1 MVSLARVPLTSPTP
15 YPSSTRRSALITGA
29 SRGIGAATARCFAAR
44 GWALQLLARDDS
56 ALGALA
62 SDLRSQG
69 TVVHWATVDLS
80 KAESIPAGVET
91 LLTAGGPP
99 GVLIN
104 NAGAGYTA
112 PLATM
117 SLQDWQWLVQ
127 LNLTSVLQVTQA
139 VLPGMRSAG
148 GGLIVNIG
156 SHAAD
161 HAFPEWGGYGMTK
174 AALAAFSRS
183 LALEEASQGIRVTT
197 VTLGAVNT
205 PLWDTP
211 TVHVDL
217 DRRAMLEPEHVAHA
231 LLQLAEQPLRQ
242 RIETLTLLPAAG
254 AL

>member
-1 MVSLARVPLTSPTP
+1 M
-15 YPSSTRRSALITGA
+15 RRAVLITGA

-44 GWALQLLARDDS
+44 GWGLQLLARDGS
-56 ALGALA
+56 ALDALA
-62 SDLRSQG
+62 TDLRSQG
-69 TVVHWATVDLS
+69 AVVHWAAVDLN
-80 KAESIPAGVET
+80 KVEGIPASMET
-91 LLTAGGPP
+91 LLAAAGPP

-139 VLPGMRSAG
+139 VLPGMRASG
-148 GGLIVNIG
+148 GGLIINIG

-217 DRRAMLEPEHVAHA
+217 DRRAMLNPEHVAHA
-231 LLQLAEQPLRQ
+231 LLQLAEQPPRQ
-242 RIETLTLLPAAG
+242 RTETLTLLPAAG

>member
-1 MVSLARVPLTSPTP
+1 M
-15 YPSSTRRSALITGA
+15 LITGA

-44 GWALQLLARDDS
+44 GWALQLLARDGS
-56 ALGALA
+56 ALAAMAG
-62 SDLRSQG
+62 DLRRQG
-69 TVVHWATVDLS
+69 AVVHWAAVDLS
-80 KAESIPAGVET
+80 EADDVPAGVEM
-91 LLTAGGPP
+91 LLASGGAP

-104 NAGAGYTA
+104 NAGVGYTA

-117 SLQDWQWLVQ
+117 SLQDWRWLVQ
-127 LNLTSVLQVTQA
+127 LNLTSVLQVTQTA
-139 VLPGMRSAG
+139 LPGMRLAG
-148 GGLIVNIG
+148 GGLIINIS

-161 HAFPEWGGYGMTK
+161 QAFPEWGGYGMTK

-211 TVHVDL
+211 TVHADL
-217 DRRAMLEPEHVAHA
+217 DRRAMLDPDNVAHA
-231 LLQLAEQPLRQ
+231 LLQLAEQPPKQ
-242 RIETLTLLPAAG
+242 RIENLTLLPAAG

>member
-1 MVSLARVPLTSPTP
+1 MTLPALDTLA
-15 YPSSTRRSALITGA
+15 
-29 SRGIGAATARCFAAR
+29 C
-44 GWALQLLARDDS
+44 
-56 ALGALA
+56 
-62 SDLRSQG
+62 DLRSQG
-69 TVVHWATVDLS
+69 AVVHWAAVDLG
-80 KAESIPAGVET
+80 KAETIPASMEA
-91 LLTAGGPP
+91 LLAAGGPP

-127 LNLTSVLQVTQA
+127 LNLTSVLQVTQT

-148 GGLIVNIG
+148 GGLIINIS

-174 AALAAFSRS
+174 AALVAFSRS
-183 LALEEASQGIRVTT
+183 LAMEEASHDIRVTT

-211 TVHVDL
+211 TVHADL
-217 DRRAMLEPEHVAHA
+217 DRRAMLDPTHVAHA
-231 LLQLAEQPLRQ
+231 LLQLAEQPPGQ

>member
-1 MVSLARVPLTSPTP
+1 M
-15 YPSSTRRSALITGA
+15 LITGA
-29 SRGIGAATARCFAAR
+29 SRGIGAATARHFADR
-44 GWALQLLARDDS
+44 GWALQLLARDGS
-56 ALGALA
+56 ALAAMAG
-62 SDLRSQG
+62 DLRRHG
-69 TVVHWATVDLS
+69 AVVHWAVVDLS
-80 KAESIPAGVET
+80 EADGISAGVEP
-91 LLTAGGPP
+91 LLAAGGAP

-104 NAGAGYTA
+104 NAGVGYTA

-127 LNLTSVLQVTQA
+127 LNLTSVLQVTRT
-139 VLPGMRSAG
+139 VLPGMRLAG
-148 GGLIVNIG
+148 GGLIINIS

-161 HAFPEWGGYGMTK
+161 QAFPEWGGYGMTK

-211 TVHVDL
+211 TVHADL
-217 DRRAMLEPEHVAHA
+217 DRRAMLDPADVAHA
-231 LLQLAEQPLRQ
+231 LLQLAEQPPRQ
-242 RIETLTLLPAAG
+242 RIENLTLLPAAG

>member
-1 MVSLARVPLTSPTP
+1 M
-15 YPSSTRRSALITGA
+15 ITGA

-44 GWALQLLARDDS
+44 GWALQLLARDGS
-56 ALGALA
+56 ALAAMAG
-62 SDLRSQG
+62 DLRRQG
-69 TVVHWATVDLS
+69 AVVHWAAVDLS
-80 KAESIPAGVET
+80 EADDVPAGVET
-91 LLTAGGPP
+91 LLASGGAP

-104 NAGAGYTA
+104 NAGVGYTA

-117 SLQDWQWLVQ
+117 SLQDWRWLVQ
-127 LNLTSVLQVTQA
+127 LNLTSVLQVTQTA
-139 VLPGMRSAG
+139 LPGMRLAG
-148 GGLIVNIG
+148 GGLIINIS

-161 HAFPEWGGYGMTK
+161 QAFPEWGGYGMTK

-211 TVHVDL
+211 TVHADL
-217 DRRAMLEPEHVAHA
+217 DRRAMLDPDNVAHA
-231 LLQLAEQPLRQ
+231 LLQLAEQPPKQ
-242 RIETLTLLPAAG
+242 RIENLTLLPAAG

>member
-1 MVSLARVPLTSPTP
+1 M
-15 YPSSTRRSALITGA
+15 ITGA

-44 GWALQLLARDDS
+44 GWALQLLARDGS
-56 ALGALA
+56 ALAAMAG
-62 SDLRSQG
+62 DLRRQG
-69 TVVHWATVDLS
+69 AVVHWAAVDLS
-80 KAESIPAGVET
+80 EADDVPAGVEM
-91 LLTAGGPP
+91 LLASGGAP

-104 NAGAGYTA
+104 NAGVGYTA

-117 SLQDWQWLVQ
+117 SLQDWRWLVQ
-127 LNLTSVLQVTQA
+127 LNLTSVLQVTQTA
-139 VLPGMRSAG
+139 LPGMRLAG
-148 GGLIVNIG
+148 GGLIINIS

-161 HAFPEWGGYGMTK
+161 QAFPEWGGYGMTK

-211 TVHVDL
+211 TVHADL
-217 DRRAMLEPEHVAHA
+217 DRRAMLDPDNVAHA
-231 LLQLAEQPLRQ
+231 LLQLAEQPPKQ
-242 RIETLTLLPAAG
+242 RIENLTLLPAAG

>member
-1 MVSLARVPLTSPTP
+1 M
-15 YPSSTRRSALITGA
+15 LITGA

-44 GWALQLLARDDS
+44 GWALQLLARDGS
-56 ALGALA
+56 ALDAMA
-62 SDLRSQG
+62 RDLRRQG
-69 TVVHWATVDLS
+69 AVVHWAAVDLNH
-80 KAESIPAGVET
+80 ADGIPAGVET
-91 LLTAGGPP
+91 LLAAGGSP

-127 LNLTSVLQVTQA
+127 LNLTSVLQVTRT

-148 GGLIVNIG
+148 GGLIVNIS

-161 HAFPEWGGYGMTK
+161 QAFPEWGGYGMTK

-211 TVHVDL
+211 TVHADL
-217 DRRAMLEPEHVAHA
+217 DRRAMLDPTNVAHA
-231 LLQLAEQPLRQ
+231 LLQLAEQPPGQ
-242 RIETLTLLPAAG
+242 RVENLTLLPAAG

>member
-1 MVSLARVPLTSPTP
+1 M
-15 YPSSTRRSALITGA
+15 LITGA

-44 GWALQLLARDDS
+44 GWALQLLARDGS
-56 ALGALA
+56 ALDALA

-80 KAESIPAGVET
+80 KEDGIPARVKT
-91 LLTAGGPP
+91 LLAAGGPP

-127 LNLTSVLQVTQA
+127 LNLTSVLQVTQT
-139 VLPGMRSAG
+139 VLPGMRLAG
-148 GGLIVNIG
+148 GGLIINIG

-161 HAFPEWGGYGMTK
+161 HAFPDWGGYGMTK
-174 AALAAFSRS
+174 AALAAFSRC
-183 LALEEASQGIRVTT
+183 LALEEASQDIRVTT

-211 TVHVDL
+211 TVHADL
-217 DRRAMLEPEHVAHA
+217 DRRAMLDPQHVAHA
-231 LLQLAEQPLRQ
+231 LLQLAEQSPRQ
-242 RIETLTLLPAAG
+242 RIENLTLLPAAG

>member
-1 MVSLARVPLTSPTP
+1 M
-15 YPSSTRRSALITGA
+15 LITGA
-29 SRGIGAATARCFAAR
+29 SRGIGAAAARCFAAR
-44 GWALQLLARDDS
+44 GWALQLLARDGS
-56 ALGALA
+56 ALAA
-62 SDLRSQG
+62 MADDLRSQG
-69 TVVHWATVDLS
+69 AVVHWAVVDLS
-80 KAESIPAGVET
+80 EADGILAGVET
-91 LLTAGGPP
+91 LLAAGGPP

-127 LNLTSVLQVTQA
+127 LNVTSVLQVTRT
-139 VLPGMRSAG
+139 VLPGMRRAG
-148 GGLIVNIG
+148 GGLIINIS
-156 SHAAD
+156 SHAA
-161 HAFPEWGGYGMTK
+161 HQAFPEWGGYGMTK

-183 LALEEASQGIRVTT
+183 LALEEVSQGIRVTT

-211 TVHVDL
+211 TVHTDL
-217 DRRAMLEPEHVAHA
+217 DRRAMLDPADVAHA

-242 RIETLTLLPAAG
+242 RIENLTLLPAAG

>member
-1 MVSLARVPLTSPTP
+1 M
-15 YPSSTRRSALITGA
+15 LITGA
-29 SRGIGAATARCFAAR
+29 SRGIGAATARCFAAQ
-44 GWALQLLARDDS
+44 GWAVQLLARDGS
-56 ALGALA
+56 ALEAMASGLRRQGA
-62 SDLRSQG
+62 
-69 TVVHWATVDLS
+69 VIHWATVDLS
-80 KAESIPAGVET
+80 KADGIPARVET
-91 LLTAGGPP
+91 LLAAGGPP

-127 LNLTSVLQVTQA
+127 LNLTSVLQVTQT
-139 VLPGMRSAG
+139 VLPAMRLAG
-148 GGLIVNIG
+148 GGLIINIS

-161 HAFPEWGGYGMTK
+161 QAFPEWGGYGMTK

-183 LALEEASQGIRVTT
+183 LALEEASQDIRVTT

-211 TVHVDL
+211 TVHADL
-217 DRRAMLEPEHVAHA
+217 DRRAMLDPANVAHA
-231 LLQLAEQPLRQ
+231 LLQLAEQPPRQ
-242 RIETLTLLPAAG
+242 RIENLTLLPAAG